1 MTHRKFFQEIVSHR
15 QKIQW
20 CIRDIEFE
28 MFQIHLFSNCNHL
41 KLKLKWVILVVQQL
55 WLIVHD
61 SILWLID
68 MSNTVWIISVRLA
81 PFHLRTY
88 LLAFSFAF
96 RFQKCVCPRSR
107 LKIRMIWLIISE
119 SPTILYLM
127 NRIEWQILTLW
138 LVKIGLKS
146 SVTNGNIIGWVIT
159 WTWWF

>member
-1 MTHRKFFQEIVSHR
+1 MTNRKFSQEIVSHR
-15 QKIQW
+15 RKIQW

-41 KLKLKWVILVVQQL
+41 KLKLKWVILVTHFQQL

-107 LKIRMIWLIISE
+107 LKIQMIWVISYDSSFLSHQLSCTAVQAVPYEQDWVANLDFLIGQNRVE
-119 SPTILYLM
+119 ILGHQ
-127 NRIEWQILTLW
+127 W
-138 LVKIGLKS
+138 
-146 SVTNGNIIGWVIT
+146 
-159 WTWWF
+159 